1 MLVKSICI
9 LFITQCL
16 AKDLAQNSHIIL
28 HENQLSNSEPSN
40 VPSEYFD
47 SINLPNPD
55 YKFSYLYEQKRKDE
69 EPQVEQRDEEI
80 GKYMNIQQPTTTPT
94 TTTELQQDINIPNE
108 QEENQNVNNGQL
120 KTSMKVLDNHHR
132 KVASTL
138 PPMPPVPILRSNQ
151 SPHFPPSYWDYL
163 NHHRSAI
170 LTNHIHGHQSSRG
183 TLKWNKSPRSNDRSD
198 LTGLHFPTHEWNP
211 THIRH
216 PGHHEVFISP
226 VTSKA
231 PVMELSTESKLH
243 LSTHDSKPG
252 HRHHEVKTSP
262 ITSTISLE
270 ESSTPSGHHLLA
282 HDTKPTHMRHSGH
295 HDVNKSLIASEN
307 PVDGTPTST
316 VSSVVP
322 IHDSESN
329 QLKHPSHHHHVHDLP
344 TTTEIVDAEV
354 STISNKVH
362 LSADESPNHQEVHIS
377 NSTPGIPVEEASAKI
392 GLHSLSHGS
401 HPQNL
406 RHPTRHEIP
415 QTLPTKPETI
425 AKEFA
430 AKFGTRLTNHTSVLH
445 HIHHEIQQNLT
456 TTTEDAVA
464 EEFAEKYGTRHHLN
478 HHIHHEAH
486 TSPTTAATITES
498 SATQSLHTNHD
509 SNQKLVSMPS
519 QHVPPLRRQNG
530 HVKVN
535 KIIKKVK
542 KSPSTG
548 HNSRPVNRGSYKFR
562 LDDVND
568 MHSTPI
574 RRIKTPKTTQRKY
587 NSPPPPVP
595 TLSPWY
601 DGYGK

>member
-16 AKDLAQNSHIIL
+16 AKDLAQNPHVIL

-40 VPSEYFD
+40 VPADYFD
-47 SINLPNPD
+47 SMNLPSPD

-94 TTTELQQDINIPNE
+94 TTTELQQDVNIPNG
-108 QEENQNVNNGQL
+108 QEKNQDVNGQL

-132 KVASTL
+132 KEIEEVASTL
-138 PPMPPVPILRSNQ
+138 PPMPPVPKLRSNQ

-170 LTNHIHGHQSSRG
+170 LTNHIHRHQSPPG
-183 TLKWNKSPRSNDRSD
+183 TLKWNKSPSNDGSD

-211 THIRH
+211 SHIRH
-216 PGHHEVFISP
+216 PGLHEVHISP
-226 VTSKA
+226 ITSKA

-243 LSTHDSKPG
+243 LSTHDSKSG

-262 ITSTISLE
+262 ITSTISIE

-295 HDVNKSLIASEN
+295 HDVNKSRSASEN
-307 PVDGTPTST
+307 PVDQAPAST
-316 VSSVVP
+316 VSSVVS

-329 QLKHPSHHHHVHDLP
+329 QLKHPSRHHHVHDLP
-344 TTTEIVDAEV
+344 TTTEAVDAEV
-354 STISNKVH
+354 STISSKDH
-362 LSADESPNHQEVHIS
+362 SSAHESPNHQEVHIS
-377 NSTPGIPVEEASAKI
+377 NSTPGIPVEEASGKI
-392 GLHSLSHGS
+392 GHHSLSHGP
-401 HPQNL
+401 HNL
-406 RHPTRHEIP
+406 KHSIHHEIP
-415 QTLPTKPETI
+415 QTLPATPETI

-445 HIHHEIQQNLT
+445 HEIQQKLT
-456 TTTEDAVA
+456 TTPEDAVA
-464 EEFAEKYGTRHHLN
+464 EEFAAKFGTRHHLN

-486 TSPTTAATITES
+486 TSATTAETITES
-498 SATQSLHTNHD
+498 SATKTLHTNHD
-509 SNQKLVSMPS
+509 SKLASMPS

-574 RRIKTPKTTQRKY
+574 RRIKTPKTTQRTY